1 MKNKPTNKYVIMPLF
16 NVYPLYDVTPVSGKG
31 VYVYDEKG
39 TEYLDLYGGHAVI
52 SIGHAHPKYVEA
64 ISNQVAELG
73 FYSNAIQNPLQVQ
86 LADRLEALSGCKKYE
101 LFLCNSGAEANE
113 NALKLASFKTGK
125 SRVVAFKNGFHGR
138 TSAAVA
144 ATDNPNIIA
153 PINAQ
158 QEVTILELDDIAGV
172 KAELEKGDV
181 CAVIVEFIQGVG
193 GLDQGSAKFFKE
205 VDKLCKANNTFFIA
219 DEVQSGYGRSGKF
232 FAFQH
237 YNVTPDII
245 SIAKGMGNGF
255 PMGGIL
261 IHPNIE
267 AKFGMLGTTFG
278 GNHLACAAGLSV
290 LEVIEDQKLIDNVKV
305 MSEYFMK
312 IAKTIPH
319 IKSIKGKGLMLGLE
333 FDFEVGDLRKRLI
346 YENHIFTGGASNK
359 KLLRILPP
367 LTVRKEHINMFFE
380 ALIEALPEVES
391 AEELQTENI

>member
-1 MKNKPTNKYVIMPLF
+1 MPLF
-16 NVYPLYDVTPVSGKG
+16 NVYPLYNVTPVKAKG
-31 VYVYDEKG
+31 VYVYDENK

-64 ISNQVAELG
+64 ITKQVSKLG

-86 LADRLEALSGCKKYE
+86 LADKLEAISDCKGYE

-113 NALKLASFKTGK
+113 NALKLASFKTNK
-125 SRVVAFKNGFHGR
+125 SRVIAFKNGFHGR

-144 ATDNPNIIA
+144 ATDNKNIIA

-158 QEVTILELDDIAGV
+158 QKVTILDLNDIDSV
-172 KAELEKGDV
+172 KTELEKGDV

-193 GLDQGSAKFFKE
+193 GLDQATAAFFE
-205 VDKLCKANNTFFIA
+205 QVDVLCKANNTFFIA

-237 YNVTPDII
+237 YNVTPDVI

-255 PMGGIL
+255 PIGGIL
-261 IHPNIE
+261 IHPAIE

-290 LEVIEDQKLIDNVKV
+290 LNVIEEENLIDNVNE
-305 MSEYFMK
+305 MSCYFMK
-312 IAKTIPH
+312 IAKTIPQ
-319 IKSIKGKGLMLGLE
+319 IKNIKGRGLMLGLE
-333 FDFEVGDLRKRLI
+333 FDFEVGDLRKKLI
-346 YENHIFTGGASNK
+346 YDYQIFTGGAMNK
-359 KLLRILPP
+359 NLLRILPP
-367 LTVRKEHINMFFE
+367 LTLKKEHINQFFE
-380 ALIEALPEVES
+380 ALVDALGE
-391 AEELQTENI
+391 

>member
-1 MKNKPTNKYVIMPLF
+1 MPLF

-52 SIGHAHPKYVEA
+52 SIGHAHTDYVDA
-64 ISNQVAELG
+64 VASQVAKLG
-73 FYSNAIQNPLQVQ
+73 FYSNAVQNPLQVE
-86 LADRLEALSGCKKYE
+86 LADKLETLSGCKDYE

-144 ATDNPNIIA
+144 ATDNANIIA

-158 QEVTILELDDIAGV
+158 QKVTILELNDIEGV

-193 GLDQGSAKFFKE
+193 GLDEGSAQFFE
-205 VDKLCKANNTFFIA
+205 SVDALCKANNTMFIA

-237 YNVTPDII
+237 YNVTPDVI

-255 PMGGIL
+255 PIGGIL

-290 LEVIEDQKLIDNVKV
+290 LNVIEKNNLMDNVNT
-305 MSEYFMK
+305 MSNYFLK
-312 IAKTIPH
+312 LAKTIPQ
-319 IKSIKGKGLMLGLE
+319 IKKIKGRGLMLGLE
-333 FDFEVGDLRKRLI
+333 FDFEVGELRKKLI
-346 YENHIFTGGASNK
+346 YNHHIFTGGAANK

-367 LTVRKEHINMFFE
+367 LTLRKDHINMFFE
-380 ALIEALPEVES
+380 ALIEALSEVEQPVNAS
-391 AEELQTENI
+391 